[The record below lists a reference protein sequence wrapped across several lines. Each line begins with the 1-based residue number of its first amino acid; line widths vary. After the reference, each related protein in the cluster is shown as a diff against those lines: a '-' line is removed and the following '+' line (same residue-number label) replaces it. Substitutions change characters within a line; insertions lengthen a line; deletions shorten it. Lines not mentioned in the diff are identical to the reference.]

1 MTKGGALDDPQPMS
15 KNGKRTVAIVGA
27 TGAVGEVSVGGP
39 GGAPLS
45 GRRAAA
51 AGQRAVGRYDGALRG
66 YRDVAVE
73 LARPE
78 ALDGADFV
86 FFAATGSLS
95 KDLAP
100 EAARRGAVAIDKSG
114 TWRMDPKVPLVIPEV
129 NPDALERHEGI
140 VSCPNCTTIGFV
152 MALEP
157 IRRAAG
163 LRSVVVTT
171 LQAVSGAGKPG
182 IDELEQQVAATA
194 RGERLAPKTFASPI
208 AYNVVPLCETFR
220 DDGYSTEEMKLLLET
235 RKIMSLPD
243 LDVTMTCVRVPVPV
257 GHAAT
262 VLIETERPL
271 TPQMPRGKRWPT
283 FLASVW
289 STIRRTTSSRPRP
302 TSPARDEVLV
312 GRIRKDLRSN
322 RLWLW
327 EVSDNLRKGAA
338 TNAVQIAE
346 EMMRRGPEVSR
357 RAVAQRSTVWRRDC
371 GAARRSSDPACAMR
385 AQRLTRLTVLKKTA
399 TSALFSFGGL
409 RYGARRAFRSPRRST
424 LGPVE

>member
-1 MTKGGALDDPQPMS
+1 MITHAMS
-15 KNGKRTVAIVGA
+15 KDGKRTIAIVGA
-27 TGAVGEVSVGGP
+27 TGAVGEVLLDVLAERRFPVGELRLLASERSAGTRLRF
-39 GGAPLS
+39 A
-45 GRRAAA
+45 GRDLP
-51 AGQRAVGRYDGALRG
+51 VD
-66 YRDVAVE
+66 

-78 ALDGADFV
+78 AFDGADFV
-86 FFAATGSLS
+86 FFAATGTLS

-100 EAARRGAVAIDKSG
+100 EAARRGAVAIDKSS
-114 TWRMDPKVPLVIPEV
+114 TWRMDPKVPLVVPEV
-129 NPDALERHEGI
+129 NPEALEGHEGI
-140 VSCPNCTTIGFV
+140 VACPNCTTIGFV

-182 IDELEQQVAATA
+182 IDELEQQVAAAA

-220 DDGYSTEEMKLLLET
+220 DDGYSTEEIKLLFET
-235 RKIMSLPD
+235 RKIMQLPD

-271 TPQMPRGKRWPT
+271 TAEAARLALAAFPGVRVVDDPAHNVFPT
-283 FLASVW
+283 
-289 STIRRTTSSRPRP
+289 
-302 TSPARDEVLV
+302 PADVAGSDEVLV
-312 GRIRKDLRSN
+312 GRVRRDLASS

-346 EMMRRGPEVSR
+346 EMMRRG
-357 RAVAQRSTVWRRDC
+357 
-371 GAARRSSDPACAMR
+371 
-385 AQRLTRLTVLKKTA
+385 
-399 TSALFSFGGL
+399 L
-409 RYGARRAFRSPRRST
+409 R
-424 LGPVE
+424 